1 MASNISFQ
9 EAVALAK
16 SGDADAQYALSSAL
30 HQRGQ
35 FDESLHWL
43 RLAAAQQLVPAQITL
58 AILLI
63 DGRHCP
69 RDRKQAIDLLQPLAA
84 THTQASLLLGEMH
97 GFAALEGV
105 DREAGLGYLLT
116 AARMG
121 DAGALRQLAL
131 LSVCH
136 QRWDLV
142 RPLLDGSARRGDG
155 AAAHALACCYSE
167 GIGGT

>member
-16 SGDADAQYALSSAL
+16 SGDADAQYAVSSAL

-97 GFAALEGV
+97 GF
-105 DREAGLGYLLT
+105 LLWKVSIVKPACVIFSPQRVWGT
-116 AARMG
+116 
-121 DAGALRQLAL
+121 
-131 LSVCH
+131 SVLCAN
-136 QRWDLV
+136 WL
-142 RPLLDGSARRGDG
+142 
-155 AAAHALACCYSE
+155 Y
-167 GIGGT
+167 